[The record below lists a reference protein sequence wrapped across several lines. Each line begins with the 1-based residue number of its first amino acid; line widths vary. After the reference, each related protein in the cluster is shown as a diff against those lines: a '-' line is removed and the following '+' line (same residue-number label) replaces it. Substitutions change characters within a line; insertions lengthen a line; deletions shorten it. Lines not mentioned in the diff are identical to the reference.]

1 MLEIAF
7 EFHLNIF
14 FTVLE
19 VVTPVFLLAAIGYFW
34 VKLGFEYRV
43 EFVTRLAMTLAVP
56 ALVFTS
62 LTQNTINPKF
72 LTEMI
77 IVVCMAYAVVSVLA
91 LIFTFIFKLDL
102 RTFLMPLISGN
113 TGNLGLPLCF
123 LAFGKDGLGYAVI
136 VFAFTSIV
144 AFTFGLW
151 VVSGT
156 RSFKQPLKEPLVPA
170 TILGLLFMF
179 YGWETPKIL
188 TNSLNLIS
196 QMAIPLMLITLG
208 VAVARLKTQLAFK
221 TLGISISKIMIG
233 TIAGITVGYQFSI
246 PYEAFAVL
254 IIQMSMPVA
263 VTSYLLAEKYG
274 ANSEEVAG
282 LVVVSTFLTT
292 FTTPVVLSV
301 LLS

>member
-1 MLEIAF
+1 MI
-7 EFHLNIF
+7 IF

-179 YGWETPKIL
+179 YGWEIPKIL

-274 ANSEEVAG
+274 ANSEAVAG
-282 LVVVSTFLTT
+282 LVVISTFLTT
-292 FTTPVVLSV
+292 FTTPVILSF
-301 LLS
+301 LFL

>member
-7 EFHLNIF
+7 EFHLIIF
-14 FTVLE
+14 ITVLE

-274 ANSEEVAG
+274 ANSEAVAG
-282 LVVVSTFLTT
+282 LVVISTFLTT

-301 LLS
+301 LLI

>member
-1 MLEIAF
+1 LLDIAF
-7 EFHLNIF
+7 EFHLLIF

-179 YGWETPKIL
+179 YGWEIPKIL

-274 ANSEEVAG
+274 ANSEAVAG
-282 LVVVSTFLTT
+282 LVVMSTFLTT
-292 FTTPVVLSV
+292 FATPVVLSV
-301 LLS
+301 LLI

>member
-1 MLEIAF
+1 MLDIAF
-7 EFHLNIF
+7 EFHLIIF

-19 VVTPVFLLAAIGYFW
+19 VVTPVFLLATIGYFW

-170 TILGLLFMF
+170 TILGLLFLF
-179 YGWETPKIL
+179 YGWEVPKIL

-274 ANSEEVAG
+274 ASSEAVAG
-282 LVVVSTFLTT
+282 LVVISTVLTT
-292 FTTPVVLSV
+292 FTTPV
-301 LLS
+301 LLSFLLI

>member
-1 MLEIAF
+1 MI
-7 EFHLNIF
+7 IF

-77 IVVCMAYAVVSVLA
+77 IVVCMAYAVVSLLA

-136 VFAFTSIV
+136 VFAFTSVV

-179 YGWETPKIL
+179 YGWEIPKIL

>member
-292 FTTPVVLSV
+292 FTAPVVLSV

>member
-179 YGWETPKIL
+179 YGWEIPKIL

-274 ANSEEVAG
+274 ANSEAVAG
-282 LVVVSTFLTT
+282 LVVISTYLTT

-301 LLS
+301 LLI

>member
-1 MLEIAF
+1 MLDIAF
-7 EFHLNIF
+7 EFHLIIF

-77 IVVCMAYAVVSVLA
+77 IVVCMAYAMVSVLA

-274 ANSEEVAG
+274 ANSEAVAG
-282 LVVVSTFLTT
+282 LVVISTFLTT

-301 LLS
+301 LLI

>member
-1 MLEIAF
+1 MLDIAF
-7 EFHLNIF
+7 EFHLIIF

-156 RSFKQPLKEPLVPA
+156 RSFKQPIKEPLVPA

-179 YGWETPKIL
+179 YGWEIPKIL

>member
-1 MLEIAF
+1 MI
-7 EFHLNIF
+7 IF

-179 YGWETPKIL
+179 YGWEIPKIL

-274 ANSEEVAG
+274 ANSEAVAG
-282 LVVVSTFLTT
+282 LVVISTFLTT
-292 FTTPVVLSV
+292 FTTPIVLSV
-301 LLS
+301 LLI

>member
-1 MLEIAF
+1 
-7 EFHLNIF
+7 
-14 FTVLE
+14 
-19 VVTPVFLLAAIGYFW
+19 
-34 VKLGFEYRV
+34 
-43 EFVTRLAMTLAVP
+43 MTLAVP

-62 LTQNTINPKF
+62 LTQNTINPQF
-72 LTEMI
+72 LSEMI
-77 IVVCMAYAVVSVLA
+77 IVVCMAYALVSVLG

-188 TNSLNLIS
+188 TNSLNLIA

-208 VAVARLKTQLAFK
+208 VAVARLKTRLALK

-233 TIAGITVGYQFSI
+233 TSAGIAVGYQFSL

-254 IIQMSMPVA
+254 VIQMSMPVA

-274 ANSEEVAG
+274 ANSEAVAG
-282 LVVVSTFLTT
+282 LVVISTFLTT
-292 FTTPVVLSV
+292 ITTPV
-301 LLS
+301 LLSFLLI

>member
-179 YGWETPKIL
+179 FGWETPKIL

-274 ANSEEVAG
+274 ANSEAVAG
-282 LVVVSTFLTT
+282 LVVISTFLTT

>member
-1 MLEIAF
+1 MEIAF
-7 EFHLNIF
+7 EFHLIIF
-14 FTVLE
+14 ITVLE

-274 ANSEEVAG
+274 ANSEAVAG
-282 LVVVSTFLTT
+282 LVVISTFLTT

-301 LLS
+301 LLI

>member
-1 MLEIAF
+1 LEIAF

-274 ANSEEVAG
+274 ANSEAVAG
-282 LVVVSTFLTT
+282 LVVISTFLTT

-301 LLS
+301 LLI

>member
-1 MLEIAF
+1 MLDIAF
-7 EFHLNIF
+7 EFPLFIF

-34 VKLGFEYRV
+34 IKLGFEYRV

-179 YGWETPKIL
+179 YGWEIPKIL

>member
-1 MLEIAF
+1 MLDIAF
-7 EFHLNIF
+7 EFHLIIF

-77 IVVCMAYAVVSVLA
+77 IVVCVAYAVVSVLA
-91 LIFTFIFKLDL
+91 LIITFIFKLDL

-179 YGWETPKIL
+179 YGWEIPKIL

>member
-1 MLEIAF
+1 MF
-7 EFHLNIF
+7 EFHLIIF

-179 YGWETPKIL
+179 YGWEIPKIL

>member
-1 MLEIAF
+1 MLDIAF
-7 EFHLNIF
+7 EFHLIIF

-179 YGWETPKIL
+179 YGWEIPKIL

-233 TIAGITVGYQFSI
+233 TITGITVGYQFSI

-274 ANSEEVAG
+274 ANSEAVAG
-282 LVVVSTFLTT
+282 LVVISTFLTT

-301 LLS
+301 LLI

>member
-7 EFHLNIF
+7 EFHLIIF

-179 YGWETPKIL
+179 YGWEIPKIL

>member
-1 MLEIAF
+1 MEIAF
-7 EFHLNIF
+7 EFHLIIF

-274 ANSEEVAG
+274 ANSEAVAG
-282 LVVVSTFLTT
+282 LVVISTFLTT

-301 LLS
+301 LLI

>member
-7 EFHLNIF
+7 EFDLNIF

-19 VVTPVFLLAAIGYFW
+19 VVTPVFLLAALGYFW

-179 YGWETPKIL
+179 YGWEIPKIL

-233 TIAGITVGYQFSI
+233 TITGITVGYQFSI

>member
-1 MLEIAF
+1 M
-7 EFHLNIF
+7 NIF

-91 LIFTFIFKLDL
+91 LIFTFIFKLEL

-170 TILGLLFMF
+170 TILGLLFLF
-179 YGWETPKIL
+179 YGWEIPKIL

>member
-1 MLEIAF
+1 MS
-7 EFHLNIF
+7 IF

-19 VVTPVFLLAAIGYFW
+19 VVTPVFLLATIGFSW
-34 VKLGFEYRV
+34 VKFGFEYRV

-62 LTQNTINPKF
+62 LTQNTINPIF
-72 LTEMI
+72 LSEMI
-77 IVVCMAYAVVSVLA
+77 IVVCLAYAVVSIIA

-123 LAFGKDGLGYAVI
+123 LAFGQDGLGYAVI

-144 AFTFGLW
+144 AFTLGLW
-151 VVSGT
+151 IVSGIH
-156 RSFKQPLKEPLVPA
+156 SFKQPLKEPLVPA
-170 TILGLLFMF
+170 TVLGLVFMF
-179 YGWETPKIL
+179 YDWEIPKIL
-188 TNSLNLIS
+188 TNALNLIA

-208 VAVARLKTQLAFK
+208 VAVARIKTTLAFK
-221 TLGISISKIMIG
+221 TIGISVSKIIIG
-233 TIAGITVGYQFSI
+233 IFAAVAIGYQFSL
-246 PYEAFAVL
+246 PYEAYAVL

-274 ANSEEVAG
+274 ADSEAVAG
-282 LVVVSTFLTT
+282 LVVISTLLTV
-292 FTTPVVLSV
+292 FVTPV
-301 LLS
+301 LLSFLLI

>member
-1 MLEIAF
+1 M
-7 EFHLNIF
+7 NIF

-274 ANSEEVAG
+274 ANSEAVAG
-282 LVVVSTFLTT
+282 LVVISTFLTT

-301 LLS
+301 LLI

>member
-1 MLEIAF
+1 MI
-7 EFHLNIF
+7 IF

-179 YGWETPKIL
+179 YGWEIPKIL

-274 ANSEEVAG
+274 ANSEAVAG
-282 LVVVSTFLTT
+282 LVVISTFLTT

-301 LLS
+301 LLI

>member
-7 EFHLNIF
+7 EFDLNIF

-19 VVTPVFLLAAIGYFW
+19 VVTPVFLLSAIGYFW

-91 LIFTFIFKLDL
+91 LIFTFTFKLDL

-179 YGWETPKIL
+179 YGWEIPKIL

-221 TLGISISKIMIG
+221 TLGISISKILIG

-274 ANSEEVAG
+274 ANSEAVAG
-282 LVVVSTFLTT
+282 LVVISTFLTT

-301 LLS
+301 LLI

>member
-1 MLEIAF
+1 M
-7 EFHLNIF
+7 NIF

-233 TIAGITVGYQFSI
+233 TITGITVGYQFSI

-274 ANSEEVAG
+274 ANSEAVAG
-282 LVVVSTFLTT
+282 LVVISTFLTT

-301 LLS
+301 LLI

>member
-1 MLEIAF
+1 LLDIAF
-7 EFHLNIF
+7 EFHLIIF

-91 LIFTFIFKLDL
+91 LIFAFIFKLDL

-179 YGWETPKIL
+179 YGWEIPKIL

>member
-7 EFHLNIF
+7 EFDLNIF

-19 VVTPVFLLAAIGYFW
+19 VVTPVFLLAALGYFW

-179 YGWETPKIL
+179 YGWEIPKIL

>member
-1 MLEIAF
+1 MI
-7 EFHLNIF
+7 IF

-19 VVTPVFLLAAIGYFW
+19 VVTPVFLLAAIGYSW

-72 LTEMI
+72 LSEMI
-77 IVVCMAYAVVSVLA
+77 IVVCMAYALVSVLG

-102 RTFLMPLISGN
+102 HTFLMPLISGN
-113 TGNLGLPLCF
+113 TGNLGLPLCY

-170 TILGLLFMF
+170 TIIGLLFMF

-188 TNSLNLIS
+188 TNALNLIA

-208 VAVARLKTQLAFK
+208 VAVARLKTRLAFQ

-233 TIAGITVGYQFSI
+233 TSVGLAVGYQFSL

-254 IIQMSMPVA
+254 VIQMSMPVA

-274 ANSEEVAG
+274 ANSEAVAG
-282 LVVVSTFLTT
+282 LVVTSTFLTT
-292 FTTPVVLSV
+292 FTTPL
-301 LLS
+301 LLSFLLI

>member
-1 MLEIAF
+1 MI
-7 EFHLNIF
+7 IF

-136 VFAFTSIV
+136 VFAFTSVV

-179 YGWETPKIL
+179 YGWEIPKIL